1 MHQDRPCTRNTP
13 EDANRDS
20 TLQRTDMNRYPHLKA
35 VLVLTMLILFLP
47 LTAYG
52 EVSTPI
58 RIGATVSL
66 SGRYSEPSAMVRDG
80 YRLWEKQIN
89 QRGGLM
95 GRPVELVVYNDQSDP
110 ETTLNKYQQLIHQ
123 DRVDLVL
130 SPYGTPLTLE
140 ASQVSESQQMVMLAC
155 AASGKAIWN
164 RGYRHVFGMY
174 ALADRYFI
182 SMLDLMARKGLDTV
196 AILYE
201 ESHFNIDVADG
212 AEKWAKRFGVAAVLK
227 KPFPPAPGEGQLRAL
242 LSDAIDKNADGLI
255 VSAYP
260 PEGYRILALMQ
271 AADWRPKATGMTIA
285 PIHPDFFRNAGP
297 IAEGIFGPSQW
308 EPDER
313 IPFPGTTKF
322 IRDFQAAYHKL
333 PSYHAGS
340 AYASCQILERTIADL
355 QEINHARIRD
365 YISSLDTV
373 TVIGRFK
380 VDHQGRQVGHNPI
393 LVQWQDGE
401 KEIVYP
407 TKMQTAPPRF

>member
-1 MHQDRPCTRNTP
+1 MH
-13 EDANRDS
+13 
-20 TLQRTDMNRYPHLKA
+20 RYPSA
-35 VLVLTMLILFLP
+35 GRVLALTILILFLP
-47 LTAYG
+47 LAGYG
-52 EVSTPI
+52 ELPKPI

-66 SGRYSEPSAMVRDG
+66 SGNFSEPSAMVRDG
-80 YRLWEKQIN
+80 YRLWEKQVN
-89 QRGGLM
+89 QHGGLI
-95 GRPVELVVYNDQSDP
+95 GRPVELVVYDDRSDP
-110 ETTLNKYQQLIHQ
+110 ETVYDLYQRLIHQ

-130 SPYGTPLTLE
+130 SPYGTPLTLQ
-140 ASQVSESQQMVMLAC
+140 ASQVSEASQMIMLAC

-164 RGYRHVFGMY
+164 RVYRYVFGMY

-182 SMLDLMARKGLDTV
+182 GMLDLMARQGHDTV
-196 AILYE
+196 SIIYE
-201 ESHFNIDVADG
+201 DSPFNIDVANG
-212 AEKWAKRFGVAAVLK
+212 AEKWARRFGIAVALK
-227 KPFPPAPGEGQLRAL
+227 ESFAPGQGQLGGL
-242 LSDAIDKNADGLI
+242 LQDAIEKNAAGLI
-255 VSAYP
+255 LSAYP
-260 PEGYRILALMQ
+260 PEGYRMLELMQ
-271 AADWRPKATGMTIA
+271 AAGWRPRAIGMTIA
-285 PIHPDFFRNAGP
+285 PIHPDFYLKAGP

-340 AYASCQILERTIADL
+340 AYAGCQILERAITEL
-355 QEINHARIRD
+355 NEINQDRIRD

-393 LVQWQDGE
+393 LVQWQDGK

-407 TKMQTAPPRF
+407 TKMQTAQPRF